1 MAWQSSFIS
10 GHSPKFRLVGF
21 VMRSLTSL
29 LPILAPKFGLTPQAL
44 YERQRALV
52 RMKMLPAPQGRG
64 RGSGAEATPE
74 NVALLVIAVMATDN
88 LSDTDDRV
96 RKLAL
101 APFVDRRKGRCAW
114 TGATTFK
121 DALSFCLSA
130 DAPAAKDLRH
140 TAVLVSR
147 AEPAA
152 SISYDWPKRP
162 EGRSEFGAKDRHQGD
177 RLRVYAELPNRVLQE
192 IRIALLYETGADM
205 S

>member
-1 MAWQSSFIS
+1 
-10 GHSPKFRLVGF
+10 
-21 VMRSLTSL
+21 MRSLTSF

-64 RGSGAEATPE
+64 RGSGAEATPG

-96 RKLAL
+96 RKLAR
-101 APFVDRRKGRCAW
+101 APFVDRKNDRCPW
-114 TGATTFK
+114 TGAATFK

-130 DAPAAKDLRH
+130 DAPAAKDSTSTEVR
-140 TAVLVSR
+140 VSR

-152 SISYDWPKRP
+152 SIHYRWPKQP
-162 EGRSEFGAKDRHQGD
+162 EGFSEFGARDRHRND
-177 RLRVYAELPNRVLQE
+177 RLLVHAELPNRALQE
-192 IRIALLYETGADM
+192 IRLALLYETGADM